1 MQAKTTR
8 TAAGQTD
15 GEHLNFAGA
24 LLDSIAHG
32 IIALNPARHII
43 AFNDYAERLTGL
55 RAAELLNQPVAALPP
70 PLQAVID
77 ETFITGRAVARRD
90 VLLAAGSGADTLL
103 QVSTT
108 LSRDARGEFLSVLAE
123 FQNVGQARSMA
134 TNLEHL
140 DRLASLG
147 VLGASVVHEIKN
159 ALVPLRTFVEMPL
172 EARADPEMSALV
184 GQEIRRMDAVV
195 RQMLRGAAREEFKL
209 EPLNFHALLRDA
221 LNLLRHEF
229 QARSVR
235 LEAKLTAP
243 ADRINGDDR
252 QLRHV
257 VFNLLINAIESM
269 RGTSSDTARLV
280 VTTEVVTHWERRH
293 LRVSFTDTGSGISA
307 ENLARLFSPFFTTKR
322 EGTGL
327 GLAITRRI
335 IQEHNGA
342 ITVESEA
349 GVGTTFHVF
358 LPLLGEKL
366 SVISDQ

>member
-1 MQAKTTR
+1 MQASATQATGKLE
-8 TAAGQTD
+8 

-43 AFNDYAERLTGL
+43 AFNDHAERLTGL
-55 RAAELLNQPVAALPP
+55 RATELLNQPVDALPP
-70 PLQAVID
+70 PIQAVID
-77 ETFITGRAVARRD
+77 ETFVTGCAVARRD
-90 VLLAAGSGADTLL
+90 VLLAAGTGADTML

-108 LSRDARGEFLSVLAE
+108 LSRTPEGSILSVLAE

-159 ALVPLRTFVEMPL
+159 ALVPIRTFVEMPP
-172 EARADPEMSALV
+172 EQRADPEMHDLV
-184 GQEIRRMDAVV
+184 AQEIRRMDAVV
-195 RQMLRGAAREEFKL
+195 RQMLRGATREEFKL

-229 QARSVR
+229 QARSVK
-235 LEAKLTAP
+235 LDAKLTAT

-257 VFNLLINAIESM
+257 VFNLLINAIEAM
-269 RGTSSDTARLV
+269 HAASSDAKLT
-280 VTTEVVTHWERRH
+280 VTTEVVTQWERRH
-293 LRVSFTDTGSGISA
+293 LRVSFADTGSGISA
-307 ENLARLFSPFFTTKR
+307 ESLARLFSPFFTTKR

-335 IQEHNGA
+335 IHEHNGA
-342 ITVESEA
+342 ITVESQA

-358 LPLLGEKL
+358 LPLLGEK
-366 SVISDQ
+366 

>member
-1 MQAKTTR
+1 MQASATR
-8 TAAGQTD
+8 ATGQLE

-32 IIALNPARHII
+32 IIALNPARRII
-43 AFNDYAERLTGL
+43 AFNDHAERLTGL
-55 RAAELLNQPVAALPP
+55 RAADLLNQPVDALPP

-77 ETFITGRAVARRD
+77 ETFVTGCAVARRD
-90 VLLAAGSGADTLL
+90 VLLAVGTGADTML

-108 LSRDARGEFLSVLAE
+108 LSSTPEGSILSVLAE

-147 VLGASVVHEIKN
+147 VLAASVVHEIKN
-159 ALVPLRTFVEMPL
+159 ALVPIRTFVEMPP
-172 EARADPEMSALV
+172 EQRADPEMHDLV
-184 GQEIRRMDAVV
+184 AQEIRRMDAVV
-195 RQMLRGAAREEFKL
+195 RQMLRGATREEFKL

-229 QARSVR
+229 QARSVKLDAR
-235 LEAKLTAP
+235 LTAT

-257 VFNLLINAIESM
+257 VFNLLINAVEAM
-269 RGTSSDTARLV
+269 RDVSGDAARLT

-293 LRVSFTDTGSGISA
+293 LRVSITDTGSGISA
-307 ENLARLFSPFFTTKR
+307 ESLARLFSPFFTTKH

-335 IQEHNGA
+335 IHEHNGA
-342 ITVESEA
+342 ITVESQV

-358 LPLLGEKL
+358 LPLLGEK
-366 SVISDQ
+366 

>member
-1 MQAKTTR
+1 MRQLE
-8 TAAGQTD
+8 

-43 AFNDYAERLTGL
+43 AFNDHAERLTGL
-55 RAAELLNQPVAALPP
+55 RAADLLNQPVDALPP

-77 ETFITGRAVARRD
+77 ETFVTGCAVARRD
-90 VLLAAGSGADTLL
+90 VLLAVGTCADTML

-108 LSRDARGEFLSVLAE
+108 LSSTPEGSILSVLAE

-159 ALVPLRTFVEMPL
+159 ALVPIRTFVEMPP
-172 EARADPEMSALV
+172 EQRADPEMHDLV
-184 GQEIRRMDAVV
+184 AQEIRRMDAVV
-195 RQMLRGAAREEFKL
+195 RQMLRGATREEFKL
-209 EPLNFHALLRDA
+209 EPLNFHSLLRDA

-229 QARSVR
+229 QARSVK
-235 LEAKLTAP
+235 LEAKLTAT

-257 VFNLLINAIESM
+257 VFNLLINAIEAM
-269 RGTSSDTARLV
+269 HAANGDAKLT
-280 VTTEVVTHWERRH
+280 VTTEVVTQWERRH
-293 LRVSFTDTGSGISA
+293 LRVSFADTGSGISA
-307 ENLARLFSPFFTTKR
+307 ESLARLFSPFFTTKH

-335 IQEHNGA
+335 IHEHNGA
-342 ITVESEA
+342 ITVESQA

-358 LPLLGEKL
+358 LPLLGEK
-366 SVISDQ
+366 

>member
-1 MQAKTTR
+1 MQNQTSAA
-8 TAAGQTD
+8 AAGQTE

-32 IIALNPARHII
+32 IIALNPARRII
-43 AFNDYAERLTGL
+43 AFNDHAERLTGL
-55 RAAELLNQPVAALPP
+55 RAAELLNHPVDALPP

-77 ETFITGRAVARRD
+77 ETFVTGRAVARRD
-90 VLLAAGSGADTLL
+90 VLLAAGTGADTML

-108 LSRDARGEFLSVLAE
+108 LSLDTNGAVLSVLAE

-134 TNLEHL
+134 ANLEHL
-140 DRLASLG
+140 DRLANLG

-159 ALVPLRTFVEMPL
+159 ALVPIRTFVEMPP
-172 EARADPEMSALV
+172 EQRADPEMHDLV
-184 GQEIRRMDAVV
+184 AQEIRRMDAVV
-195 RQMLRGAAREEFKL
+195 RQMLRGATREEFKL

-229 QARSVR
+229 QARSVK
-235 LEAKLTAP
+235 LDAKLTAP

-257 VFNLLINAIESM
+257 VFNLLINAVEAM
-269 RGTSSDTARLV
+269 HGANGDARLT
-280 VTTEVVTHWERRH
+280 VTTEVVTQWERRH
-293 LRVSFTDTGSGISA
+293 LRVSFADTGSGISP
-307 ENLARLFSPFFTTKR
+307 ESLARLFSPFFTTKQ

-335 IQEHNGA
+335 IHEHNGA
-342 ITVESEA
+342 ITVESQA
-349 GVGTTFHVF
+349 GAGTTFHVF
-358 LPLLGEKL
+358 LPLLGEK
-366 SVISDQ
+366 